1 MYAISCSH
9 LTNIQEKDWMEVDV
23 LGIDEGQ
30 FFDDVSK
37 LVITNRFRSPTDD
50 QSASIR

>member
-1 MYAISCSH
+1 MSAISCS
-9 LTNIQEKDWMEVDV
+9 LLGTIQEKVWMDADV

-37 LVITNRFRSPTDD
+37 LEKMNRFGLFLISC
-50 QSASIR
+50 IR